1 MKEVFQQLI
10 QALSAGE
17 DAVLVS
23 VQSSSGSAPRG
34 AGACMAVTKK
44 GRIAGT
50 IGGGEVEHRGEQTAQ
65 EVLQSGVS
73 REETFLLRPN
83 SGQDLGMI
91 CGGEIQVRFRYLAGG
106 DSTAAAWVER
116 EQARLFPAGRVYIFG
131 GGHVSQAL
139 VPALTAVE
147 FRCVVL
153 EDRAEFCRSELFP
166 GVEEVLLIDN
176 SRVADFVELTKEDWV
191 VIMTRGHKDDLLI
204 QSQVMKAPVRY
215 IGVIGSRQKT
225 AAVTAKLRDM
235 GFSNAD
241 FQKVW
246 APIGLPIRS
255 ETPAEIAV
263 SIAAQLILER
273 AGGLSKGVT

>member
-1 MKEVFQQLI
+1 MREVFQRLI

-23 VQSSSGSAPRG
+23 VESSSGSAPRG
-34 AGACMAVTKK
+34 AGACMAVTKQ

-50 IGGGEVEHRGEQTAQ
+50 IGGGEVEHRGEQTAR

-73 REETFLLRPN
+73 REETFLLRPD

-91 CGGEIQVRFRYLAGG
+91 CGGEIQVSFRYLAGG
-106 DSTAAAWVER
+106 GSMAAAWVER

-153 EDRAEFCRSELFP
+153 EDRAEFCRPELFP
-166 GVEEVLLIDN
+166 GVEKVLLIDN

-235 GFSNAD
+235 GFSDAD

-263 SIAAQLILER
+263 SITAQLILER
-273 AGGLSKGVT
+273 AGGLSKGAP

>member
-91 CGGEIQVRFRYLAGG
+91 CGGEIQVRFHYLAGG